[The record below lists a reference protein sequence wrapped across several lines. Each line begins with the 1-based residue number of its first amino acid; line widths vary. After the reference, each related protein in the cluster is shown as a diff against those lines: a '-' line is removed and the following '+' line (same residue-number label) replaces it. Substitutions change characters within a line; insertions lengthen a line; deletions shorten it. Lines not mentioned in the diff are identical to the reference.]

1 MTLSFRERAELM
13 ATKSATAETDGRR
26 LRADESR
33 RRIAQAMLDLVREG
47 EVTPSAETVA
57 ERAGVGRR
65 TVFRLFNDMEGVYRE
80 MHAIMV
86 ARLAPMFAAPFDGAT
101 WRERLDEVIERRAH
115 MFEEMLPIKSAA
127 DAHRYRSAFLQNEH
141 KKLTRLQRQTMLAVL
156 PESITSQTER
166 VEALDLTLS
175 FEVWRRLRQEQRLP
189 PRQAAAVLR
198 RIVRA
203 LMG

>member
-1 MTLSFRERAELM
+1 M
-13 ATKSATAETDGRR
+13 AAKADIAETDGRR

-86 ARLAPMFAAPFDGAT
+86 AKLAPMFAAPFDGAT
-101 WRERLDEVIERRAH
+101 WRERLDEVVERRAY

-156 PESITSQTER
+156 PEALAAQTER
-166 VEALDLTLS
+166 VEALDLALS
-175 FEVWRRLRQEQRLP
+175 FEAWRRLRQEQRLP

>member
-1 MTLSFRERAELM
+1 M
-13 ATKSATAETDGRR
+13 AAKADIAETDGRR

-86 ARLAPMFAAPFDGAT
+86 AKLAPMFAAPFDGAT
-101 WRERLDEVIERRAH
+101 WRERLDEVVERRAH

-156 PESITSQTER
+156 PEALAAQTER
-166 VEALDLTLS
+166 VEALDLALS
-175 FEVWRRLRQEQRLP
+175 FEAWRRLRQEQRLP

>member
-1 MTLSFRERAELM
+1 MPAAKQE
-13 ATKSATAETDGRR
+13 TAQIDGRR
-26 LRADESR
+26 QRADQSR
-33 RRIAQAMLDLVREG
+33 RRIAQAMLELVREG
-47 EVTPSAETVA
+47 EITPSADTVA
-57 ERAGVGRR
+57 DRAGVGRR

-86 ARLAPMFAAPFDGAT
+86 SRLAPMFAAPFKSTT
-101 WRERLDEVIERRAH
+101 WRERLDELVDRRAR

-127 DAHRYRSAFLQNEH
+127 DAHRYRSEFLQNEH

-156 PESITSQTER
+156 PESMAAQTER
-166 VEALDLTLS
+166 IEALDLALS
-175 FEVWRRLRQEQRLP
+175 FEAWRRLRQEQKLP
-189 PRQAAAVLR
+189 PRQAAMVLR

>member
-1 MTLSFRERAELM
+1 MPA
-13 ATKSATAETDGRR
+13 KETSPQRDGRR
-26 LRADESR
+26 QRADKSK
-33 RRIAQAMLDLVREG
+33 RRIAEAMLDLVREG
-47 EVTPSAETVA
+47 EVTPSADLVA

-86 ARLAPMFAAPFDGAT
+86 SKLAPMFAAPFESTT
-101 WRERLDEVIERRAH
+101 WRERLDEVIERRAQ

-141 KKLTRLQRQTMLAVL
+141 KKLTKMQRQTMLAVL
-156 PESITSQTER
+156 PESVAAQSER
-166 VEALDLTLS
+166 IEALDLALS
-175 FEVWRRLRQEQRLP
+175 FEAWRRLRQEQKLP
-189 PRQAAAVLR
+189 PRQAAMVLR

>member
-1 MTLSFRERAELM
+1 MPAAKQE
-13 ATKSATAETDGRR
+13 TAQIDGRR
-26 LRADESR
+26 QRADQSR
-33 RRIAQAMLDLVREG
+33 RRIAQAMLELVREG
-47 EVTPSAETVA
+47 EITPSADTVA
-57 ERAGVGRR
+57 DRAGVGRR

-86 ARLAPMFAAPFDGAT
+86 SRLAPMFAAPFKSTT
-101 WRERLDEVIERRAH
+101 WRERLDELVDRRAR

-127 DAHRYRSAFLQNEH
+127 DAHRYRSEFLQNEH

-156 PESITSQTER
+156 PESIAAQTER
-166 VEALDLTLS
+166 IEALDLALS
-175 FEVWRRLRQEQRLP
+175 FEAWRRLRQEQKLP
-189 PRQAAAVLR
+189 PRQAAMVLR

>member
-1 MTLSFRERAELM
+1 MPAAKQE
-13 ATKSATAETDGRR
+13 TAQIDGRR
-26 LRADESR
+26 QRADQSR
-33 RRIAQAMLDLVREG
+33 RRIAQAMLELVREG
-47 EVTPSAETVA
+47 EVTPSADTVA
-57 ERAGVGRR
+57 DRAGVGRR

-86 ARLAPMFAAPFDGAT
+86 SRLAPMFAAPFKSTT
-101 WRERLDEVIERRAH
+101 WRERLDELVDRRAR

-127 DAHRYRSAFLQNEH
+127 DAHRYRSEFLQNEH

-156 PESITSQTER
+156 PESIAAQTER
-166 VEALDLTLS
+166 IEALDLALS
-175 FEVWRRLRQEQRLP
+175 FEAWRRLRQEQKLP
-189 PRQAAAVLR
+189 PRQAAMVLR

>member
-1 MTLSFRERAELM
+1 M

-156 PESITSQTER
+156 PEGITSQTER

>member
-1 MTLSFRERAELM
+1 MPAAKQE
-13 ATKSATAETDGRR
+13 TAQIDGRR
-26 LRADESR
+26 QRADQSR
-33 RRIAQAMLDLVREG
+33 RRIAQAMLELVREG
-47 EVTPSAETVA
+47 EITPSADTVA
-57 ERAGVGRR
+57 DRAGVGRR

-86 ARLAPMFAAPFDGAT
+86 SRLAPMFAAPFKSTT
-101 WRERLDEVIERRAH
+101 WRERLDELVDRRAR

-127 DAHRYRSAFLQNEH
+127 DAHRYRSEFLQNEH

-156 PESITSQTER
+156 PESVAAQTER
-166 VEALDLTLS
+166 IEALDLALS
-175 FEVWRRLRQEQRLP
+175 FEAWRRLRQEQKLP
-189 PRQAAAVLR
+189 PRQAAMVLR

>member
-1 MTLSFRERAELM
+1 MRSLPERVELM
-13 ATKSATAETDGRR
+13 ATKAETTETDGRR

-86 ARLAPMFAAPFDGAT
+86 AKLAPMFAAPFDGAT
-101 WRERLDEVIERRAH
+101 WRERLDEVIERRAR

-156 PESITSQTER
+156 PEAIAAQAER
-166 VEALDLTLS
+166 IEALDLALS
-175 FEVWRRLRQEQRLP
+175 FEAWRRLRQEQRLP
-189 PRQAAAVLR
+189 PRQAAVVLR